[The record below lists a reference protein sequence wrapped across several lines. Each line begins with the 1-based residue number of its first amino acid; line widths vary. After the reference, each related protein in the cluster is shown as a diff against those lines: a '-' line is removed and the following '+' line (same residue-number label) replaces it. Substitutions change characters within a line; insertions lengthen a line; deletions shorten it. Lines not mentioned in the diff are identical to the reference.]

1 MKISRFIRDNNYLPL
16 IIFATSMGFLEAIV
30 VVYIRELYYP
40 DGFRFPLKELPPWLI
55 IVEWIREISTLLI
68 LGSVAWISGK
78 IFLKRL
84 SVFLFIFGV
93 WDTIY
98 YVGLKIFLDW
108 PESLLTWD
116 ILFLIPITWVSPVLA
131 PVICSILMIL
141 MALILDFHLFN
152 NNLKKLKKTEFALLI
167 TGAAVIYYTF
177 TVDFGMM
184 LIKGNFLKQYF
195 TLAEN
200 REFLA
205 LLTTWQPSIFNWG
218 IFTFGILIICTG
230 IFLINKRSSAKYRE
244 SDFPKSDIQQ

>member
-1 MKISRFIRDNNYLPL
+1 
-16 IIFATSMGFLEAIV
+16 MGFLEAIV
-30 VVYIRELYYP
+30 VVYVRELYYP
-40 DGFRFPLKELPPWLI
+40 NGFHFPLKELPPRI
-55 IVEWIREISTLLI
+55 IVIEWIREISTLLM

-93 WDTIY
+93 WDIIY

-108 PESLLTWD
+108 PDSLLTWD

-131 PVICSILMIL
+131 PVLCSFLMII
-141 MALILDFHLFN
+141 MALILDFHLFYN
-152 NNLKKLKKTEFALLI
+152 NQKKIKNTEFALLFA
-167 TGAAVIYYTF
+167 GAAIIYFTF

-200 REFLA
+200 SEFLKI
-205 LLTTWQPSIFNWG
+205 LTSWEPTHYNWV
-218 IFTFGILIICTG
+218 IFTVGTVLICAAL
-230 IFLINKRSSAKYRE
+230 FMVHKRNSAK
-244 SDFPKSDIQQ
+244 